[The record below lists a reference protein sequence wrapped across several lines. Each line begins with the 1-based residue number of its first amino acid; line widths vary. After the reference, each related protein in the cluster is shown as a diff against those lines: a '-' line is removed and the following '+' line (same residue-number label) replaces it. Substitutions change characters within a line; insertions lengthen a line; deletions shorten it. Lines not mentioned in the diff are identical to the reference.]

1 MVKAISNTGDAMQQ
15 LLDIMAQLRNP
26 EGGCPWDLKQD
37 FRSILPHTLEE
48 AYEVA
53 DAIESDDRMQLRDEL
68 GDLLFQV
75 VFYCQLAR
83 EEGSFE
89 FADVAQTMSDKLIRR
104 HPHVFSPSAD
114 EAELGTSALD
124 ADQVLKKWEAIKQA
138 ERDAKHQH
146 SVLDDVPNALPAMQ
160 RSAKLQKRAANVGFD
175 WPDVTPVLANMAEEL
190 EEIEQAFASGD
201 KDHTLEELG
210 DLMFACVNMARHLKQ
225 DPEQVMRAANAKFE
239 RRFRFLET
247 QLEEEGE
254 SLESVDLERMEAGWK
269 AAKVAGL

>member
-15 LLDIMAQLRNP
+15 LLAIMAQLRNP

-124 ADQVLKKWEAIKQA
+124 ADQVLQKWEAIKQA

-247 QLEEEGE
+247 QLLEAGE